1 MLHDVFVDNVS
12 KHDDEH
18 GPHCTHMRWNCVKDD
33 LHHASVPKRLRPCN
47 TFRQLLSEVEHY
59 CSCHT
64 STGSLGSRYERGFSR
79 IFTAFQNDGRG
90 WDAERLCASLD
101 VAPRDVLAIGD
112 ASSATVAQDQGRRLL
127 TSSDFSGSA
136 HGSAGCAPPGES

>member
-1 MLHDVFVDNVS
+1 VLHDVFVDNVS

-33 LHHASVPKRLRPCN
+33 LHHAVPKVWRP
-47 TFRQLLSEVEHY
+47 TSFRQILSEVEHLLP
-59 CSCHT
+59 HQHWKFRLT
-64 STGSLGSRYERGFSR
+64 VRDLPGFSR

>member
-33 LHHASVPKRLRPCN
+33 LHHAVPKVWRPTRHFVRFFLKSSTC
-47 TFRQLLSEVEHY
+47 
-59 CSCHT
+59 CHT
-64 STGSLGSRYERGFSR
+64 STESFGSRYEILPGV
-79 IFTAFQNDGRG
+79 FTDLHGVPERDGRG

-127 TSSDFSGSA
+127 TSSD
-136 HGSAGCAPPGES
+136 